1 MQKTKQ
7 HNNGGHPLIKALKSI
22 CVLLVLVVYLIIPFK
37 QQFLD
42 TIHMAGHIAMYES
55 PHHTHDHAHEN
66 ANHHHGYLEFLSQAT
81 NAQGNTTP
89 IPVELV
95 NYQFQTPLL
104 TEGYLISEYLPSII
118 KKTIHTLFVPIL
130 TGPSFDVPTPPP

>member
-1 MQKTKQ
+1 MKKTKQ
-7 HNNGGHPLIKALKSI
+7 HTNGGHSLIKAVKNI
-22 CVLLVLVVYLIIPFK
+22 CVLLLLFVYLVIPFK

-42 TIHMAGHIAMYES
+42 TIHTVSHIATYETPYHS
-55 PHHTHDHAHEN
+55 HDHAHGN
-66 ANHHHGYLEFLSQAT
+66 ANHHHGYLEFLSQAS
-81 NAQGNTTP
+81 NEQGNTTP

-104 TEGYLISEYLPSII
+104 AEGYLVSKYLPLII
-118 KKTIHTLFVPIL
+118 EKTIHALFIPIL